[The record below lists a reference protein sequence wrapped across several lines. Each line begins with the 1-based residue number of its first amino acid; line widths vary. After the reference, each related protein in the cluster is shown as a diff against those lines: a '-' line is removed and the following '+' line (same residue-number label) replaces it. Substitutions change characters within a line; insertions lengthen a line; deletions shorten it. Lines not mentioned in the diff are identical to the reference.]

1 MKKPRALK
9 RQPLRIRLTI
19 DDGLAAY
26 LRAWVNGIGFAG
38 DERETIIYLLRSKIN
53 DDFTHRNADGQR
65 VFRDMMFPWL
75 PKDIQAA
82 WKADASVAT
91 GETEGK

>member
-9 RQPLRIRLTI
+9 RKPLRIRLTI
-19 DDGLAAY
+19 DSGLAAY
-26 LRAWVNGIGFAG
+26 LRAWVCGIGLAG
-38 DERETIIYLLRSKIN
+38 NERETIIYLLRCRLN
-53 DDFTHRNADGQR
+53 DDFEHRNNNGDR

-82 WKADASVAT
+82 WKK
-91 GETEGK
+91 GPP